1 MLSACFLGTTFEWYD
16 FFIYA
21 TAASLIFP
29 NLFFPSDNE
38 FVSQLAAFSSFAVG
52 FLARP
57 LGGLAIAH
65 YGDVYGRKKMLIF
78 SFVIMGVATVAIGLL
93 PSYYQIGISA
103 PICLI
108 LLRIIQ
114 GVGVGGEWGGA
125 ALMAVESAPKN
136 KRGFYGGFV
145 QIGVPAGMLLANTVF
160 LITTLLLSNDQFMS
174 WGWRIPFLVSVFL
187 VFIGLYVRS
196 KLDETPAFSQNNT
209 VEEDSK
215 DKSIPL
221 YEVMKNCKK
230 LLVLSS
236 VMYSS
241 TAMLGY
247 ILVAYLMSYGL
258 TKLGFSRP
266 EMILIVMSGA
276 LAWLLFSLWFS
287 SLSDKYGRKIVFLVG
302 SVFALL
308 WAFPFVALME
318 SREFYLALLS
328 VIIFSIPVAATYAPM
343 AAIFSE
349 LFPTKYRYTATT
361 IGYQTGTILG
371 GAFVPIIASSL
382 LEFTGNP
389 YSLSIYMSISLV
401 LGILALLCLPETSQ
415 VDIRK

>member
-29 NLFFPSDNE
+29 NLFFPSESE
-38 FVSQLAAFSSFAVG
+38 FISQLAAFSSFAVG

-78 SFVIMGVATVAIGLL
+78 SFVIMGVATVLIGLL

-125 ALMAVESAPKN
+125 ALMAVESAPKD

-145 QIGVPAGMLLANTVF
+145 QIGVPAGMLLANAVF
-160 LITTLLLSNDQFMS
+160 LVTTLLLTDDQFMS

-196 KLDETPAFSQNNT
+196 KLDETPAFSQNSVDDDTRGN
-209 VEEDSK
+209 
-215 DKSIPL
+215 SIPL
-221 YEVMKNCKK
+221 YEVMKSCKK

-236 VMYSS
+236 IMYSS

-258 TKLGFSRP
+258 NKLDFSRS
-266 EMILIVMSGA
+266 EMIIIVMSGA
-276 LAWLLFSLWFS
+276 FTWLLFSLWFS
-287 SLSDKYGRKIVFLVG
+287 SLSDKYGRKAVFFIG
-302 SVFALL
+302 SLFALL

-328 VIIFSIPVAATYAPM
+328 VVIFSVPVAATYAPM

-371 GAFVPIIASSL
+371 GAFVPLIASSL

-401 LGILALLCLPETSQ
+401 CGILALICLPETSRI
-415 VDIRK
+415 DIRQ